1 MKKQDDRQYEEIDE
15 IELSVAIV
23 HDIVKRYFNADIC
36 VTKKKCKCDL
46 CTNTILAGS
55 HIISVESFDPK
66 TVANAIFCDQN
77 CSEAG
82 EVLEMEF
89 FGCKRLED
97 LPAYDMI
104 KKIEQDD
111 LVHGYNCRLH
121 AAQQSALDRR
131 PLYYKAYQL
140 SNKEKEFSK
149 E

>member
-1 MKKQDDRQYEEIDE
+1 MKKPSGRQYEEIDE

-23 HDIVKRYFNADIC
+23 HDIVKRHFNADISI
-36 VTKKKCKCDL
+36 TNKKCKCDL
-46 CTNTILAGS
+46 CTKAILAGS

-66 TVANAIFCDQN
+66 TIANAIFCDQD
-77 CSEAG
+77 CADAD

-89 FGCKRLED
+89 FGCKQLED

-111 LVHGYNCRLH
+111 LVYGYNCRLS
-121 AAQQSALDRR
+121 AAQQNALDRR

-140 SNKEKEFSK
+140 SNGEKEFSR
-149 E
+149 